1 MPKKGGFRPQAQNPA
16 AVALQAKFNQGVAL
30 HQQGKLTEAER
41 IYGEVLRQQP
51 NHFDA
56 LHLLGVVAAQTRRT
70 QRAVELIRKAIGV
83 NKNVAAA
90 HNNLGSALLD
100 LKRPAEALASYD
112 RAIAL
117 KADLAEAYRNR
128 GAALKDLKRPDDAL
142 ASYDKAIALK
152 PDYAEAYNNHGA
164 ALIELKR
171 FEEALVSYDRAIS
184 LKPDYAE
191 AYYNRGTALKD
202 LKRPADLLASYD
214 RAIAL
219 KPDYADAYNNRG
231 NVLSDLR
238 RFADA
243 VVSYDQAIAVKPGYA
258 EAYCN
263 RGNALLDLKRP
274 ADALASYDMAIASNP
289 DFTEA
294 YNNRGKALLDL
305 KRSEEALASYDRA
318 IALKPDF
325 IEAYCNRGAA
335 LKDLKRSEEALASY
349 DRAIGLKPNYAD
361 AYKNRG
367 NALRDLKR
375 HPEALASYDRAIALK
390 PDLAEVEGL
399 RLHTKM
405 HLCDWSNFENECA
418 HLISAVRNGKENT
431 QPFPF
436 LALPSSS
443 DDQLQCARLYIANK
457 HPPSDKPIWRGER
470 YNHDRIRVAYAS
482 ADFRQHAVS
491 SLIAGMFECHDKSR
505 FDITAISF
513 GPDDSSEMRQRLKA
527 AFEHFIDAK
536 IYSDN
541 KISNLIKEQEIDI
554 LIDLMGFTADSRTGL
569 FARRPAPIQVNYLGY
584 PGTMGAQYIDY
595 IIADRIVI
603 PEDQQDFYAEK
614 VVYLPN
620 SFQPTDRN
628 RRIADKIFTRA
639 EVGLPQEGFV
649 FCCFNSNYKI
659 TPGVYD
665 SWMRILNHVDDS
677 ILWLVAQSPTVE
689 RNLRNEAVARGV
701 NAERLIFAPLMSLPE
716 HQARL
721 RLADL
726 FLDTLPYNAGTTA
739 SDMLWAGLPILTRT
753 GDTFV
758 GRMAASVLNAIH
770 LPELITT
777 TLETY
782 EQKAIDLA
790 TYPEK
795 MASIKHKLTE
805 NRLTTPLF
813 DTKRFTKHI
822 EAAYTA
828 MYGRHKAGLAPDH
841 IVIPN

>member
-1 MPKKGGFRPQAQNPA
+1 MPETGGAQPQAQNPA
-16 AVALQAKFNQGVAL
+16 AVVLQARFNKGVAL
-30 HQQGKLTEAER
+30 HRQEKLMEAER
-41 IYGEVLRQQP
+41 IYGEVLQQQP
-51 NHFDA
+51 NHFGA
-56 LHLLGVVAAQTRRT
+56 LHLLGVIAAQTRRT
-70 QRAVELIRKAIGV
+70 ERAVELIRKAIGL
-83 NKNVAAA
+83 NAKVADA

-100 LKRPAEALASYD
+100 LKRPAEALASCDTAIALKPDYAEAYSNRGTALQDLKRPEEAVANYD

-117 KADLAEAYRNR
+117 KPDFVEAYYNR
-128 GAALKDLKRPDDAL
+128 GNALKDLKRLEEALASYDKVIGLKPDFAEAYSNRGIALHELKRSEEALASYDKAIALKPDSAEAYSNRGIALHDLQRPEDALASYDRAIALKPDYAEAYCNRGIALQHLKRTADAL

-152 PDYAEAYNNHGA
+152 PDYAEAYNNHGSV
-164 ALIELKR
+164 L
-171 FEEALVSYDRAIS
+171 
-184 LKPDYAE
+184 
-191 AYYNRGTALKD
+191 ND
-202 LKRPADLLASYD
+202 LKRP
-214 RAIAL
+214 
-219 KPDYADAYNNRG
+219 
-231 NVLSDLR
+231 
-238 RFADA
+238 
-243 VVSYDQAIAVKPGYA
+243 
-258 EAYCN
+258 E
-263 RGNALLDLKRP
+263 
-274 ADALASYDMAIASNP
+274 
-289 DFTEA
+289 
-294 YNNRGKALLDL
+294 
-305 KRSEEALASYDRA
+305 
-318 IALKPDF
+318 
-325 IEAYCNRGAA
+325 
-335 LKDLKRSEEALASY
+335 
-349 DRAIGLKPNYAD
+349 
-361 AYKNRG
+361 
-367 NALRDLKR
+367 
-375 HPEALASYDRAIALK
+375 EALASYDRAIALK

-482 ADFRQHAVS
+482 ADFRQHPVS
-491 SLIAGMFECHDKSR
+491 LLMAGMLECHDKSR

-536 IYSDN
+536 TYSDN
-541 KISNLIKEQEIDI
+541 QISSLVKELEVDI
-554 LIDLMGFTADSRTGL
+554 LVDLMGFTGDSRTGL

-584 PGTMGAQYIDY
+584 PGTMGTQYIDY

-620 SFQPTDRN
+620 SFQPTDRK
-628 RRIADKIFTRA
+628 RRIADKTFTRA
-639 EVGLPQEGFV
+639 EAGLPQEGFV

-689 RNLRNEAVARGV
+689 RNLRNETVARGV
-701 NAERLIFAPLMSLPE
+701 NAERLIFAPLMALPE

-739 SDMLWAGLPILTRT
+739 SDMLWAGLPVLTRI

-758 GRMAASVLNAIH
+758 GRMAASVLNAIRM
-770 LPELITT
+770 PELVTT
-777 TLETY
+777 TPEAF
-782 EQKAIDLA
+782 EQMAIDLA
-790 TYPEK
+790 THPEK
-795 MASIKHKLTE
+795 MATIKHKLTE

-813 DTKRFTKHI
+813 DTKLFTKHI

-828 MYGRHKAGLAPDH
+828 MYERHKADLAPDH
-841 IVIPN
+841 IVILNA